1 MVLTTLFPRWR
12 PGQVTVLAVPTSTPG
27 PARSRAPTHTRAA
40 PCGRH
45 IKPHATLDGGTG
57 QAQVAGSAPW
67 V

>member
-12 PGQVTVLAVPTSTPG
+12 QGQVTVLAVPTSTPAP
-27 PARSRAPTHTRAA
+27 PAAA
-40 PCGRH
+40 PPPTQEQRPVAAISNH
-45 IKPHATLDGGTG
+45 TPLDGGTG